1 MRGHTKCSTPP
12 QKHAR
17 KARRACMRAT
27 RTLKS
32 IDATKVDAD
41 IAFEIKASINALD
54 RMEKAFAKAQTDAE
68 LLSAMYSAMMVL
80 DSLDQDSTTVKV
92 AH

>member
-1 MRGHTKCSTPP
+1 MHGHTKCRTPL
-12 QKHAR
+12 QKRAR
-17 KARRACMRAT
+17 KARQACMRAT

-32 IDATKVDAD
+32 IDVTKVDAD
-41 IAFEIKASINALD
+41 AAVNIKMSIDAID
-54 RMEKAFAKAQTDAE
+54 RLEKAFAKARTDAD
-68 LLSAMYSAMMVL
+68 LQSAMHSAIMVL